1 MSDTSSQRSD
11 LTTESSVPAHAQW
24 PTESRRRATGPLAG
38 VRVLDMT
45 AVGMGPY
52 CTQTLGDYGADVI
65 KVESPEGDVFRLATP
80 SINKGMSAPFLQL
93 NRNKLSIVL
102 NLKDAQ
108 DLLCLRQL
116 AAAADVLVYNV
127 RPQSMRKL
135 GLGFE
140 DLQAINR
147 RLIYCGVYGFSEAG
161 PYAGRPAFDD
171 IIQAMSGLA
180 DLQGRGRQEPPTY
193 VSSIMADKITGLSAL
208 SAILAALFEREKSGL
223 GQAVEVPMFETMV
236 AFNLLEHMGG
246 ATFDQPGNNM
256 AYARAVSPYRK
267 PYRTA
272 DGYIGLLP
280 YTSAQW
286 QRFFEIA
293 GRPEVMHDPKF
304 ATSEA
309 RAKHVGELYEMLES
323 MMTGRK
329 SADWLTLFEANDIPA
344 AHANKL
350 EDLQQDPHLVATD
363 FFQTHDHPTEGR
375 IVMAKPAITFGRT
388 PASVRSLAPN
398 LGEHNKAILNKTE
411 KSGGD

>member
-1 MSDTSSQRSD
+1 MSDTTPQR
-11 LTTESSVPAHAQW
+11 TTLKPESSPPAQALW
-24 PTESRRRATGPLAG
+24 PTESQRGATGPLAG

-52 CTQTLGDYGADVI
+52 CTQTLGDFGADVI
-65 KVESPEGDVFRLATP
+65 KVESPEGDVFRHATP
-80 SINKGMSAPFLQL
+80 SINKGMGAPFLQL
-93 NRNKLSIVL
+93 NRNKQSLVL
-102 NLKDAQ
+102 NLKVEQ
-108 DLLCLRQL
+108 DLSNLRQL
-116 AAAADVLVYNV
+116 AAGADVLVYNV

-140 DLQAINR
+140 DLQTINQ

-180 DLQGRGRQEPPTY
+180 DLQGRARKEPPTY
-193 VSSIMADKITGLSAL
+193 VTSIMADKITGLSAL
-208 SAILAALFEREKSGL
+208 SAILAALYERERSGL
-223 GQAVEVPMFETMV
+223 GQAIEVPMFETMV

-246 ATFDQPGNNM
+246 ATFDQPGSNM
-256 AYARAVSPYRK
+256 AYTRAVSPYRK
-267 PYRTA
+267 PYRTV

-304 ATSEA
+304 ATPEE

-323 MMTGRK
+323 IVITR
-329 SADWLTLFEANDIPA
+329 SSTEWLMLLEANDIPA
-344 AHANKL
+344 SHANKL
-350 EDLQQDPHLVATD
+350 EDLQKDPHLVATD
-363 FFQTHDHPTEGR
+363 FFQTHNHPTEGK
-375 IVMAKPAITFGRT
+375 IVMAKPSATFSRT
-388 PASVRSLAPN
+388 PASVRHLAPN
-398 LGEHNKAILNKTE
+398 LGEHNKTILNETSKRV
-411 KSGGD
+411 D

>member
-1 MSDTSSQRSD
+1 MSDSRPQRTTASSDSNP
-11 LTTESSVPAHAQW
+11 PAHARW
-24 PTESRRRATGPLAG
+24 PTDPPIGTTGPLAG

-52 CTQTLGDYGADVI
+52 CTQTLGDYGATVI
-65 KVESPEGDVFRLATP
+65 KVESPEGDVFRHATP
-80 SINKGMSAPFLQL
+80 SINKGMGAPFLQL
-93 NRNKLSIVL
+93 NRNKQSLVL
-102 NLKDAQ
+102 NLKEAQ
-108 DLLCLRQL
+108 DLSCLREL
-116 AAAADVLVYNV
+116 AAEADVLVYNV

-140 DLQAINR
+140 DLRLMNA

-180 DLQGRGRQEPPTY
+180 DLQGRGRQEPPAY

-223 GQAVEVPMFETMV
+223 GQAIEVPMFETMV

-246 ATFDQPGNNM
+246 ATFDKPGDNM
-256 AYARAVSPYRK
+256 AYARAVSPHRK

-280 YTSAQW
+280 YTTTQW
-286 QRFFEIA
+286 QRFFDLA
-293 GRPEVMHDPKF
+293 GRPEVMHDQKF
-304 ATSEA
+304 ATPEE
-309 RAKHVGELYEMLES
+309 RAKHVSELYEMLES
-323 MMTGRK
+323 IVIKRS
-329 SADWLTLFEANDIPA
+329 SAEWLAIFEANDIPA
-344 AHANKL
+344 AYANRL

-363 FFQTHDHPTEGR
+363 FFQTHDHPTEGK
-375 IVMAKPAITFGRT
+375 IVMAKPSITFSRT
-388 PASVRSLAPN
+388 PASIRGLAPN
-398 LGEHNKAILNKTE
+398 LGEHNKTILNKTDN
-411 KSGGD
+411 SGHS